1 MLFFIRHIRSSV
13 CNGRKLVKKVRFMET
28 NEFKFWGQSAEKITV
43 VIGLLLV
50 LFGVFVSIIS
60 DSQSLTSL
68 IPSILGLP
76 LFLSGF
82 AAILFNNK
90 KSLFMHIA
98 VIFGLVT
105 FLAGLDIF
113 RSMTTDGL
121 LIQSFWADVSKLML
135 LVSGGLHTYIC
146 VQSFRFIRKQ
156 RTANNA

>member
-1 MLFFIRHIRSSV
+1 
-13 CNGRKLVKKVRFMET
+13 MEI

-43 VIGLLLV
+43 VIGLFLV
-50 LFGVFVSIIS
+50 LFGIFVSIIS
-60 DSQSLTSL
+60 DSRSFTSL

-76 LFLSGF
+76 LLLSGS
-82 AAILFNNK
+82 AALLFSNK

-113 RSMTTDGL
+113 RSMTTDGF

-135 LVSGGLHTYIC
+135 LIFGGLHIYIC

-156 RTANNA
+156 RTNNNP

>member
-1 MLFFIRHIRSSV
+1 
-13 CNGRKLVKKVRFMET
+13 MEI

-43 VIGLLLV
+43 VIGLFLV
-50 LFGVFVSIIS
+50 FFGVFVSIIS
-60 DSQSLTSL
+60 DSRSFTSL

-76 LFLSGF
+76 LLLSGS
-82 AAILFNNK
+82 AALLFSNK

-98 VIFGLVT
+98 VVFGLVT

-113 RSMTTDGL
+113 RSITSDGF

-135 LVSGGLHTYIC
+135 LISGGLHIYIC

-156 RTANNA
+156 RTNNKP

>member
-1 MLFFIRHIRSSV
+1 
-13 CNGRKLVKKVRFMET
+13 MEN
-28 NEFKFWGQSAEKITV
+28 NEFKFLGQKAESTTLI
-43 VIGLLLV
+43 IGLLLI

-60 DSQSLTSL
+60 QSQSFTSF

-82 AAILFNNK
+82 AAILFKSK

-98 VIFGLVT
+98 VIFGLII
-105 FLAGLDIF
+105 FIAGLDIF
-113 RSMTTDGL
+113 RSVTNGEFLT
-121 LIQSFWADVSKLML
+121 QSFWADASKLVL

-156 RTANNA
+156 RTANQA

>member
-1 MLFFIRHIRSSV
+1 
-13 CNGRKLVKKVRFMET
+13 MET

-60 DSQSLTSL
+60 DSQSFTSL

-76 LFLSGF
+76 LLLSGF

-105 FLAGLDIF
+105 FLAGLDIL
-113 RSMTTDGL
+113 RSINTDGL

-156 RTANNA
+156 RTANTA